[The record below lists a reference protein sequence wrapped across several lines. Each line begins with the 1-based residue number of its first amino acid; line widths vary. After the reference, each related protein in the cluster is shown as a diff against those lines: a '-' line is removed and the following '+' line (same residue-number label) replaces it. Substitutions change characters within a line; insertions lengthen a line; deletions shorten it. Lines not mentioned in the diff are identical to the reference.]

1 MKKTRLFAIMA
12 SCMVITMT
20 GCHVTVPEGYTG
32 VKYNTKT
39 GIMEPEGLPSGRYQT
54 GVREVIVPVCN
65 KQQTLEYNDVKIW
78 GESADQTAVYAMNVT
93 ITYQVKPEYSVWMYK
108 NVKLFET
115 LGQAIPDT
123 IIESA
128 VKNAM
133 HQLKTF
139 EVTYRDKVEP
149 LATAEMQNALTERY
163 QGNEAVKIIDV
174 AIKQMDFDES
184 YNAAIAKRSELKIL
198 QEQAALENETKV
210 ANAKAEAEAAAAKAE
225 AEKNAA
231 EAKAAIEVIEA
242 KAYAEASKI
251 RAEADAE
258 ELRMIA
264 ENLTA
269 EYLEYEKYQR
279 WNGQLPSHTN
289 GEMYIGIGE

>member
-1 MKKTRLFAIMA
+1 MKKIILAVLAIMGL
-12 SCMVITMT
+12 MFLT
-20 GCHVTVPEGYTG
+20 GCRVTIPEGYTG

-39 GIMEPEGLPSGRYQT
+39 GIMEPEGLPSGVYYT
-54 GVREVIVPVCN
+54 DPHEVIVPVCN

-78 GESADQTAVYAMNVT
+78 GESADQTAVYAINVT
-93 ITYQVKPEYSVWMYK
+93 ITYQVNPELTVWMYK

-115 LGQAIPDT
+115 IGQAIPDT
-123 IIESA
+123 VIESA

-133 HQLKTF
+133 HQLKTS
-139 EVTYRDKVEP
+139 EVTHRGKVEP

-184 YNAAIAKRSELKIL
+184 YNAAIAKRSELKIR

-225 AEKNAA
+225 AEKSAA
-231 EAKAAIEVIEA
+231 EAKAEIEVIEA
-242 KAYAEASKI
+242 KAYAEANKI

-258 ELRMIA
+258 ELRKIA
-264 ENLTA
+264 ENLTP

-289 GEMYIGIGE
+289 GETYIEIGE